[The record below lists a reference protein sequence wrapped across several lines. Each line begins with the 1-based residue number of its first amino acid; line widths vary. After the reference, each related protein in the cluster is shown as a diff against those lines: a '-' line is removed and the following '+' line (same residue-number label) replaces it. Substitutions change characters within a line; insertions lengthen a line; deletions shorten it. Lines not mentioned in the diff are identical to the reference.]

1 MGPGDARPHAGSLA
15 PGGLGRGLGDLE
27 VPELQGRGRRARVAR
42 AELGVDA
49 DLAGEADRRGL
60 QVTAGLVG
68 LVHGH
73 REGGRGSRSPQRD
86 RVALGLLFLLLVV
99 SLAVALATVVCESER
114 GGDQDAREQ
123 REEYSESSHAPAIGR
138 GRLGSDPSKG
148 SDPGCA
154 LYLTSTVAPAS
165 SSCALIES
173 ASSWATPSLTAC
185 GAESTRSFASLRPRP
200 VTARTTLIT
209 WIFCWPAPVRTTSKA
224 VFSSTAAAPS
234 PPAPGAAAIATGAA
248 AVIPH
253 SSSILFFSSTS
264 SSTVMLP
271 SCSKTVSTAAIS
283 MPPGCRSCRRP

>member
-15 PGGLGRGLGDLE
+15 RGGLGRGLGDLE
-27 VPELQGRGRRARVAR
+27 VPELQGRGRRARIAR
-42 AELGVDA
+42 TELGVDA
-49 DLAGEADRRGL
+49 DLAGEADHRGL

-73 REGGRGSRSPQRD
+73 REGGRGSRSTQRD
-86 RVALGLLFLLLVV
+86 RVAFGLLFLLLVV
-99 SLAVALATVVCESER
+99 SFAVALAAVVCESER
-114 GGDQDAREQ
+114 GGDQDGREQ
-123 REEYSESSHAPAIGR
+123 REEYSESSHAPAIGT

-148 SDPGCA
+148 SDPGCS

-200 VTARTTLIT
+200 VIARTTLIT
-209 WIFCWPAPVRTTSKA
+209 WIFCWPAPVRTTSNA
-224 VFSSTAAAPS
+224 VFSSTSAAPPAAPPAAAT
-234 PPAPGAAAIATGAA
+234 ATGAA
-248 AVIPH
+248 AVMPH

-264 SSTVMLP
+264 SRTVMLP
-271 SCSKTVSTAAIS
+271 SDSKIVSTAAI
-283 MPPGCRSCRRP
+283 